1 MRKWLQHW
9 RGKLKDSP
17 PAHLLFVDGENSPP
31 LPDLMMDAVLSHAD
45 CELDLALAWAKWYPN
60 MILLRGL
67 RVVGVECIQAD
78 EGSNNADIMLSLRAM
93 KEVSERAGLGQGGI
107 AYVAFGTDKGFSH
120 VLREIKTTKGWKSV
134 YVTSNENPPSILVNS
149 ASEVLYIP
157 KSGKP
162 SPTPK
167 KAAALPNRLTKQ
179 IAESSQLSDEKLAEA
194 ENLILKLI
202 RNGADNGPK
211 LGQMIIAYQQE
222 NEWPDTG
229 KKAFNEKF
237 GFPSNQPYRV
247 SIQQHLSSRVKVSGK
262 TPAYKFE
269 LKGAESTE
277 LKGAAFPLVYGF
289 NNSSGLSLPR
299 EPSDTALVI
308 TQLPSAISSGLV
320 RLIEIIVYI
329 KEATG
334 LPSSRIKK
342 VISDSLR
349 DYFSMNPDER
359 LTSPTHPNQ
368 TQLFGCL
375 KKTIMEK
382 TRTNKPEDITIIK
395 EYFSRVEE
403 ILTAQSLATKTKH
416 LEVNQLPT
424 RPDSL
429 PNDVDQVKFINAI
442 VALLSGDDEI
452 SVMVIGNRIR
462 KMQEVN
468 GWEELGTRSFLQ
480 HHGFSR
486 NFGLLKALKLCFG
499 NQVEIEG
506 NISAQRI
513 QFAGK
518 KNEQSLEEE

>member
-1 MRKWLQHW
+1 MRKWLRNWIGGAEELPQ
-9 RGKLKDSP
+9 
-17 PAHLLFVDGENSPP
+17 AHMLFVDGENSPP
-31 LPDLMMDAVLSHAD
+31 PPDLMMDAVLSHAG
-45 CELDLALAWAKWYPN
+45 CELDLALAWSKWYPTSV
-60 MILLRGL
+60 LLGRL
-67 RVVGVECIQAD
+67 REAGIECIQAD
-78 EGSNNADIMLSLRAM
+78 QGSNNADIMLSLRAQR
-93 KEVSERAGLGQGGI
+93 EVNERANRGQGGI
-107 AYVAFGTDKGFSH
+107 AYVAFGADKGFSH

-162 SPTPK
+162 RPTPK
-167 KAAALPNRLTKQ
+167 KAAAPPIRQPQQ
-179 IAESSQLSDEKLAEA
+179 IAESSQLSDKEVDGFED
-194 ENLILKLI
+194 LITKLI
-202 RNGADNGPK
+202 RDGADNGPK

-229 KKAFNEKF
+229 KEAFNEKF
-237 GFPSNQPYRV
+237 GFPPNQPYRV

-262 TPAYKFE
+262 APAYKFE

-403 ILTAQSLATKTKH
+403 ILTAQSLASEQR
-416 LEVNQLPT
+416 LSM
-424 RPDSL
+424 PD
-429 PNDVDQVKFINAI
+429 D
-442 VALLSGDDEI
+442 
-452 SVMVIGNRIR
+452 
-462 KMQEVN
+462 
-468 GWEELGTRSFLQ
+468 
-480 HHGFSR
+480 
-486 NFGLLKALKLCFG
+486 
-499 NQVEIEG
+499 
-506 NISAQRI
+506 
-513 QFAGK
+513 
-518 KNEQSLEEE
+518 

>member
-31 LPDLMMDAVLSHAD
+31 PPDLMMDAVLSHAD

-78 EGSNNADIMLSLRAM
+78 EGSNNADIMLSLRAQR
-93 KEVSERAGLGQGGI
+93 EVNERANRGQGGI

-162 SPTPK
+162 RPTPK
-167 KAAALPNRLTKQ
+167 KAAAPPNRQTQQ

-269 LKGAESTE
+269 LRGAESTE
-277 LKGAAFPLVYGF
+277 LKGAPFPLVR
-289 NNSSGLSLPR
+289 GLNHSKSTFSLPR
-299 EPSDTALVI
+299 DPHHLGAALIWIAENAHLYPTFPEVRG
-308 TQLPSAISSGLV
+308 QLASETNLS
-320 RLIEIIVYI
+320 
-329 KEATG
+329 
-334 LPSSRIKK
+334 
-342 VISDSLR
+342 
-349 DYFSMNPDER
+349 
-359 LTSPTHPNQ
+359 
-368 TQLFGCL
+368 
-375 KKTIMEK
+375 K
-382 TRTNKPEDITIIK
+382 TRCHKLLTNVGRAMGERDWLTTATTSNMDAIVIFDALQTHVYQACLAKQIEVTEQYS
-395 EYFSRVEE
+395 EYFSQARNH
-403 ILTAQSLATKTKH
+403 I
-416 LEVNQLPT
+416 
-424 RPDSL
+424 
-429 PNDVDQVKFINAI
+429 
-442 VALLSGDDEI
+442 SG
-452 SVMVIGNRIR
+452 N
-462 KMQEVN
+462 N
-468 GWEELGTRSFLQ
+468 
-480 HHGFSR
+480 
-486 NFGLLKALKLCFG
+486 
-499 NQVEIEG
+499 
-506 NISAQRI
+506 
-513 QFAGK
+513 
-518 KNEQSLEEE
+518 EEE